1 MHQQLIHAIENIIP
15 LEAAEKPFIASLF
28 QLKRYDKQD
37 YFLREGQVC
46 RNVGFINRGLIRYY
60 ATDNNGDEQ
69 TYDFGKENDFTCNYS
84 SFLDHSPSA
93 SSIQFMEDSEVLSI
107 SYDDLQRLYAGIK
120 QGERFGR
127 LICEQLYVHAIKK
140 VASLYNDSPEQ
151 RYQQFVQ
158 DFPDLQQR
166 IPQYYVSSFV
176 GVKPPSL
183 SRIRKRMAGRQI
195 Y

>member
-1 MHQQLIHAIENIIP
+1 MHQQVIQAIENIIP
-15 LEAAEKPFIASLF
+15 LEADEKTFITSLF
-28 QLKRYDKQD
+28 KFKKYNKQD

-46 RNVGFINRGLIRYY
+46 RAVGFINSGLVRYY
-60 ATDNNGDEQ
+60 ATDANGEEQ
-69 TYDFGKENDFTCNYS
+69 LYDFGKENDFMCNYS

-93 SSIQFMEDSEVLSI
+93 SNIQFMEDSEVLSI
-107 SYDDLQRLYAGIK
+107 SYEDLQRLYAGIK

-127 LICEQLYVHAIKK
+127 LVCEQLYVYAIRKI
-140 VASLYNDSPEQ
+140 ASLYADSPEQ
-151 RYQQFVQ
+151 RYLQFLA
-158 DFPDLQQR
+158 DYPGLQQR

-183 SRIRKRMAGRQI
+183 SRIRKRMASRQI

>member
-1 MHQQLIHAIENIIP
+1 MHQRVIHAIENIIQ
-15 LEAAEKPFIASLF
+15 LEAAEKAFVTSLF
-28 QLKRYDKQD
+28 HLKKYDRQD

-46 RNVGFINRGLIRYY
+46 KAVGFINHGLVRYY
-60 ATDNNGDEQ
+60 AINANGEEQ
-69 TYDFGKENDFTCNYS
+69 TYDFGKENDFMCNYS

-93 SSIQFMEDSEVLSI
+93 SNIQFMEDSEVLCI
-107 SYDDLQRLYAGIK
+107 SHEDLQRLYSGVK

-127 LICEQLYVHAIKK
+127 LVCEQLYVYAIKK
-140 VASLYNDSPEQ
+140 IASLYADSPEQ
-151 RYQQFVQ
+151 RYLQFQ
-158 DFPDLQQR
+158 EDYPDLQQR

-183 SRIRKRMAGRQI
+183 SRIRKRMASRQI

>member
-1 MHQQLIHAIENIIP
+1 MYQQVIQAIENIIP
-15 LEAAEKPFIASLF
+15 LEAAEKTFITSLF
-28 QLKRYDKQD
+28 QLKQYDRED

-46 RNVGFINRGLIRYY
+46 KAVGFINRGLVRYY
-60 ATDNNGDEQ
+60 ATDANGEEQ
-69 TYDFGKENDFTCNYS
+69 VYDFGKEYNFVCNYS

-93 SSIQFMEDSEVLSI
+93 SNIQFMEDGEMLCI
-107 SYDDLQRLYAGIK
+107 SYEDLQRLYAGVK

-127 LICEQLYVHAIKK
+127 LVCEQLYVYAIKK
-140 VASLYNDSPEQ
+140 IASLYADSPEQ
-151 RYQQFVQ
+151 RYLQFQ
-158 DFPDLQQR
+158 EDYPDLQQR

-183 SRIRKRMAGRQI
+183 SRIRKRMASRQI

>member
-1 MHQQLIHAIENIIP
+1 MYQQVIQAIENIIP
-15 LEAAEKPFIASLF
+15 LDTAEKAFITSLF
-28 QLKRYDKQD
+28 TFKKYNKQD

-46 RNVGFINRGLIRYY
+46 RAVGFINSGLVRYY
-60 ATDNNGDEQ
+60 ATDANGEEQ
-69 TYDFGKENDFTCNYS
+69 LYDFGKENDFMCNYS

-93 SSIQFMEDSEVLSI
+93 SNIQFMEDSEVLSI
-107 SYDDLQRLYAGIK
+107 SHEDLQRLYAGVK

-127 LICEQLYVHAIKK
+127 LVCEQLYVYAIKK
-140 VASLYNDSPEQ
+140 IASLYADSPEQ
-151 RYQQFVQ
+151 RYLQFLA
-158 DFPDLQQR
+158 DYPGLQHR

-183 SRIRKRMAGRQI
+183 SRIRKRMASRQI